1 MQVMQWPLLDKS
13 NAIVGMFH
21 HNTSSSILSR
31 GSAKFFAGRIEA
43 RHTHEEKKQ
52 LRHNPYI
59 DLWQHRPNLLRR
71 SRRSFRPETMKS
83 TRPTFKQ
90 KISKHSGIIESKV
103 NLNRKFSNEYK
114 LADIHGQA
122 RVLGRGGY
130 SCVHLGWHIPS
141 AQHYAIKVVT
151 KRYLLECDID
161 NVRREVSI
169 HRGLNHANVVR
180 FVEHFEDGDAMRL
193 VVEHCEGGDLQRY
206 MQRSGGSQTLSE
218 KAAINVFRHIVKAV
232 AYVHQQGII
241 HGDIK
246 PENVLLTK
254 DPFSVVKLCDF
265 GLSRN
270 ATDVRYFR
278 HTGSVSKVPFEN
290 QVGTMGYVAPEMYKS
305 QHFGQAIDMW
315 ALGIMLFRCL
325 VGYAPFFPAA
335 KCAMETLKFNE
346 TDWEGF
352 SDQCQDFVRNLLH
365 PNPNDR
371 LTAMAALSHPWILDI
386 QSL

>member
-43 RHTHEEKKQ
+43 RHEHEEKKH

-103 NLNRKFSNEYK
+103 NLNRKFSDEYK

-151 KRYLLECDID
+151 KRYLLERDID

-180 FVEHFEDGDAMRL
+180 FVEHFEDGDTMRL

-218 KAAINVFRHIVKAV
+218 KAAINVFRHIVKAI
-232 AYVHQQGII
+232 AYVLVCTCVC
-241 HGDIK
+241 
-246 PENVLLTK
+246 E
-254 DPFSVVKLCDF
+254 SS
-265 GLSRN
+265 SR
-270 ATDVRYFR
+270 
-278 HTGSVSKVPFEN
+278 
-290 QVGTMGYVAPEMYKS
+290 
-305 QHFGQAIDMW
+305 
-315 ALGIMLFRCL
+315 
-325 VGYAPFFPAA
+325 
-335 KCAMETLKFNE
+335 
-346 TDWEGF
+346 
-352 SDQCQDFVRNLLH
+352 
-365 PNPNDR
+365 
-371 LTAMAALSHPWILDI
+371 
-386 QSL
+386 